1 MLIRAL
7 AGIWPFGAG
16 RIEQPARDR
25 IFFLSRQ
32 PYLPIGS
39 LRAAVCYPSAP
50 GAFPD
55 ERTEAALRT
64 FGLDALAAR
73 RGSTTTNRGRKNS
86 PPTSS
91 SDSRWRA
98 CCYKRPTGSS

>member
-7 AGIWPFGAG
+7 AGIWPFFGPSHRAT
-16 RIEQPARDR
+16 ARDR
-25 IFFLSRQ
+25 IFFLSHQ

-39 LRAAVCYPSAP
+39 LRAAVCYRSAP
-50 GAFPD
+50 GAFAD

-73 RGSTTTNRGRKNS
+73 RG
-86 PPTSS
+86 
-91 SDSRWRA
+91 
-98 CCYKRPTGSS
+98 